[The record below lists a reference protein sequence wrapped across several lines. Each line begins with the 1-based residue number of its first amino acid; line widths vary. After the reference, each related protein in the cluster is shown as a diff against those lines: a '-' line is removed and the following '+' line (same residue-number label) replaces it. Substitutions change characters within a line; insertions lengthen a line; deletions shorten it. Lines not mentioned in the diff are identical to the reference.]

1 MGRSDT
7 SDRCDRGVALGV
19 EVVIPPELQPADA
32 AQQYFP
38 TYRVP
43 PDKVEVTLR
52 EYDLSA
58 RALSADQRSISVVT
72 GLAVIGISFSGT
84 LVGSD
89 RAVGTL
95 EAALGQIG
103 HIGEALLF
111 SVIIGVALLVLRY
124 FAELQRSATYAARKI
139 VVLRRLLG
147 VDYGNQERV
156 FPTDRIE
163 GANEP
168 FAIAMFPGWGSIGP
182 LAAAIIATFCGI
194 VVAVLLGTFAEQS
207 GSLSSRTVAAAGQTT
222 FFLATVAVVTSFMTL
237 TVYRCWLLES
247 WETPRFL
254 AGVLVSKEVGV
265 PLKERIGHVLYRL
278 ELSVHEAKRVGIFL
292 EGFIPILLAVEDRRF
307 FSHNGND
314 WKAVVRAIRNY
325 WKYNARSGGS
335 TIDQQLF
342 RSNCLARL
350 DRSLWRKPV
359 EWMMAPWIRSRFGAD
374 QVIRMYLCSVRFDR
388 GVFGIVAAGSHFF
401 DIEFNSRSEWVPT
414 KAQAFFLVDRL
425 SNVSRTIPTARI
437 RARLAGLIQ
446 SGLFSVDDVD
456 ELKRLYL
463 QQMGKGLITGTVADL
478 DIMPTDRHSEVA

>member
-1 MGRSDT
+1 MN
-7 SDRCDRGVALGV
+7 
-19 EVVIPPELQPADA
+19 PPDLQPADA

-43 PDKVEVTLR
+43 ADKVEVTLR

-58 RALSADQRSISVVT
+58 QALTADQRSISVAT

-84 LVGSD
+84 LIGSD
-89 RAVGTL
+89 RAFGTL
-95 EAALGQIG
+95 KAALGQIG
-103 HIGEALLF
+103 HVGEALLF
-111 SVIIGVALLVLRY
+111 AIAVGVTLVVLRY

-147 VDYGNQERV
+147 IDYGNQERV

-182 LAAAIIATFCGI
+182 LAAAVIAAFGGI
-194 VVAVLLGTFAEQS
+194 VVAMLLGTFAEQG
-207 GSLSSRTVAAAGQTT
+207 GSLSSKIAAAAGRTT
-222 FFLATVAVVTSFMTL
+222 VLLATVAVGTSL
-237 TVYRCWLLES
+237 AALIVYRCWLFES

-265 PLKERIGHVLYRL
+265 PLKERMGHVLYRL

-314 WKAVVRAIRNY
+314 WKAVARALRNY

-350 DRSLWRKPV
+350 DRSLRRKPV
-359 EWMMAPWIRSRFGAD
+359 EWMLAPWIRSRFGAD

-388 GVFGIVAAGSHFF
+388 GIFGLAAAGSHFF
-401 DIEFNSRSEWVPT
+401 DIEFNSTSTWAPT
-414 KAQAFFLVDRL
+414 KAQVFFLVDRL
-425 SNVSRTIPTARI
+425 SNVSRTIPTRRI
-437 RARLAGLIQ
+437 RARLAGLMEMNLLSRTDIE
-446 SGLFSVDDVD
+446 
-456 ELKRLYL
+456 ELRQIYL
-463 QQMGKGLITGTVADL
+463 DQIGKGLIRGTTDDL
-478 DIMPTDRHSEVA
+478 DIMPSDGPAA